1 MIADSANHV
10 NPILKVGFAWYFLS
24 CYSRSTTLLDSLV
37 KALLELGSTPKKIAA
52 LF

>member
-1 MIADSANHV
+1 MER
-10 NPILKVGFAWYFLS
+10 NPGGA
-24 CYSRSTTLLDSLV
+24 TLDSLV